1 MLLLF
6 ISLLLKNHFI
16 WSRLNWPN
24 IQIHF
29 IAVVV
34 GIVIINIINNKNN
47 NMGNI
52 NSNNGINKAIIQILW
67 LVPLSP
73 PDYLSARKL
82 GLK

>member
-6 ISLLLKNHFI
+6 ISLLFKNHFI
-16 WSRLNWPN
+16 WSRSNWPN
-24 IQIHF
+24 VQIHF
-29 IAVVV
+29 TAVVM

-52 NSNNGINKAIIQILW
+52 NSNNAIHKATVQILW
-67 LVPLSP
+67 LVLLSP
-73 PDYLSARKL
+73 PDYVSARKL

>member
-6 ISLLLKNHFI
+6 ISLLFKNHFI

-24 IQIHF
+24 VQIHS
-29 IAVVV
+29 IAVVM
-34 GIVIINIINNKNN
+34 GIIINIINNKNN

-52 NSNNGINKAIIQILW
+52 NSNNGIRKASVQILW
-67 LVPLSP
+67 LVLLSP
-73 PDYLSARKL
+73 SDYVFARKL